1 MSKFLELK
9 ERDGWEYVSRKNCT
23 GVVAITAFT
32 KKGELILVKQFRKPL
47 GEFCL
52 ELPAGLIDKGET
64 AEQAAVREL
73 LEETGYAGTVLQVR
87 PLVIS
92 SSAGLTDEVCYSYI
106 ISQCEK
112 VSDKIGVDGEQIE
125 VLLFNSLDE
134 VGDYIDEHNLI
145 VDAKALWA
153 VSSIALSKIINDI
166 REVVETY

>member
-1 MSKFLELK
+1 MGQFLELREK
-9 ERDGWEYVSRKNCT
+9 DGWEYVSRKNCN
-23 GVVAITAFT
+23 GVVAVTAFT
-32 KKGELILVKQFRKPL
+32 TKGELILVKQFRKPL
-47 GEFCL
+47 GAYCL

-73 LEETGYAGTVLQVR
+73 LEETGYSGTVLSIN

-106 ISQCEK
+106 ISGCEK

-125 VLLFNSLDE
+125 VLLFENLDD
-134 VGDYIDEHNLI
+134 VGFYIDEHDLI

-153 VSSIALSKIINDI
+153 VSTMEMSKIINKV
-166 REVVETY
+166 REAVGTY